1 MQIAT
6 MRTVLATTLLLAITA
21 KVNAKSCTV
30 QSSNGRSD
38 DSPAIA
44 QALSECAEDSVIT
57 FSEGVDYN
65 VFNPVKANLSN
76 VTIQMQGNL
85 HLSQNITHMQ

>member
-1 MQIAT
+1 
-6 MRTVLATTLLLAITA
+6 MRSIFAVAAVLASIS
-21 KVNAKSCTV
+21 VVDAKSCTV
-30 QSSNGRSD
+30 QSSSGKSD

-44 QALSECAEDSVIT
+44 KALAECAKDSVIT
-57 FSEGVDYN
+57 FSEGIDYN
-65 VFNPVKANLSN
+65 VFNPVKASNLSN